1 MVIGALGAIRQTNI
15 KRLMAYSS
23 ISHAG
28 YALMGL
34 AVGTPDGI
42 SAILIYLTIYI
53 TMSLGAFACIMMMKF
68 NGESLE
74 RIDDFSGLARSRPLR
89 AIAIAIF
96 MFSLAGIPPLAGFF
110 GKYFIFLSVIKAKFY
125 ALAIIGVLAS
135 VVGAFYYLRVVKVM
149 YFDEPKESLD
159 KDTSIE
165 MELVA
170 FTAAAFNLLLFISPT
185 PLLIVAEMAVRS
197 LFT

>member
-1 MVIGALGAIRQTNI
+1 
-15 KRLMAYSS
+15 
-23 ISHAG
+23 
-28 YALMGL
+28 
-34 AVGTPDGI
+34 
-42 SAILIYLTIYI
+42 
-53 TMSLGAFACIMMMKF
+53 MSLGAFACIMMMKF